1 MSSTSRSIIPMQRRL
16 LFLKNRLFSKI
27 RLFSKNKL
35 FSKLESSLF
44 LENCLFLEYCL
55 FLENSL
61 FLENCL
67 FLKYC
72 LFLEYVIMPLVGK
85 FAHDASC
92 ASSFLAAGV
101 AQEVVVVNSARVL
114 SSRVANT
121 AHADMWMECFISA
134 RESMNAQ

>member
-1 MSSTSRSIIPMQRRL
+1 MVL
-16 LFLKNRLFSKI
+16 GAVLA
-27 RLFSKNKL
+27 
-35 FSKLESSLF
+35 
-44 LENCLFLEYCL
+44 
-55 FLENSL
+55 
-61 FLENCL
+61 
-67 FLKYC
+67 
-72 LFLEYVIMPLVGK
+72 LEYVIMPLVGK

-101 AQEVVVVNSARVL
+101 AQEVVVEKSARVL